1 MAQFFLFD
9 GTRYDDN
16 VADHQQLLEDI
27 SDAINTETPGRY
39 SDPEETQAAI
49 DATWENTHH
58 DADFWQNI
66 RAIMFS
72 APVPIKVERLDV
84 NLTNACRVFVEDHSH
99 LGWKLTADAKDALL
113 AKVAGELEAAIRDG
127 MPTADLDGRVA
138 TMLMDDDTQG
148 WEVLDNIIET
158 VFDPYL

>member
-16 VADHQQLLEDI
+16 DADHQQLLEDI

-49 DATWENTHH
+49 DATWENTHR

-84 NLTNACRVFVEDHSH
+84 NLTNACRIFVEDFTLLS
-99 LGWKLTADAKDALL
+99 WKLPHADRDALHV
-113 AKVAGELEAAIRDG
+113 KVAGELEAAIRDG